1 MRHRPPSGAR
11 MSRKRFAGQ
20 MKPRKI
26 LFIYANPLS
35 PEKKHL
41 PYGLIWMSQNLQDC
55 DVRIVDAFMEYPADP
70 FAGVRKEIADHSP
83 DLIGIGLRNIDS
95 QTSIEL
101 KKGNFSPPDGSF
113 KTIYLMPEIE
123 KLVSCVN
130 ASTDGRNIP
139 VIVGGGGFQ
148 AAPAA
153 VLKSLGLRYGITGP
167 GEGSF
172 NSFVGHCFNGGPM
185 QEIAGLVEYLGDDSF
200 RETPRRYYPDGFCHF
215 VHLDTIPENLK
226 VNLEQTTV
234 GVKTRYGCP
243 GRCSYCL
250 DPRIEGSTVRYRD
263 MDDIF
268 RQLIEYTKDVRINK
282 IHFTDPEFNMPDL
295 EFSTVIL
302 KEIVRRGFDYRF
314 AFSSQFVA
322 APMTRQFAGLLYKAN
337 LRDFGFTID
346 SVNDDVLRMN
356 GRRCDA
362 RTIREN
368 IDICIDNGIFLMIN
382 FIVGMYGETRE
393 SLEEVIDFCRSY
405 EKAPLQFSFVFG
417 LRIYEQTP
425 LGRMI
430 DGDLGAFSPHV
441 YGKRTFQWLEPCY
454 FSAPRSPYENYLYF
468 HEHLGS
474 QKNVVM

>member
-1 MRHRPPSGAR
+1 
-11 MSRKRFAGQ
+11 

-41 PYGLIWMSQNLQDC
+41 PYGLLWMSQNLKDC
-55 DVRIVDAFMEYPADP
+55 EVRVVDAFMEYPADP
-70 FAGVRKEIADHSP
+70 FAGVAKEIADHSP

-113 KTIYLMPEIE
+113 KTIYLMPDVER
-123 KLVSCVN
+123 LVSRIK
-130 ASTDGRNIP
+130 ASIEGRDIP
-139 VIVGGGGFQ
+139 VVIGGGGFQ
-148 AAPAA
+148 AAPGAI
-153 VLKSLGLRYGITGP
+153 LRSLDLRYGITGP

-172 NSFVGHCFNGGPM
+172 TPFIEHCFNGGSK
-185 QEIAGLVEYLGDDSF
+185 QGIAGLVEYLGDDRFS
-200 RETPRRYYPDGFCHF
+200 ETPRRFFEDGFRHF
-215 VHLDTIPENLK
+215 ISLDTIPENLK
-226 VNLEQTTV
+226 QNLDQTTL
-234 GVKTRYGCP
+234 GMKTRYGCP
-243 GRCSYCL
+243 GKCSYCL
-250 DPRIEGSTVRYRD
+250 DPHIEGSAVCYRD

-295 EFSTVIL
+295 EFSTAIL
-302 KEIVRRGFDYRF
+302 RQIIRRGFDYRF

-322 APMTRQFAGLLYKAN
+322 GPMTRQFAGLLYKAN

-346 SVNDDVLRMN
+346 SVDDDVLRMN

-382 FIVGMYGETRE
+382 FIVGMYGETQK

-417 LRIYEQTP
+417 LRIYEKTP

-430 DGDLGAFSPHV
+430 DNDYDTFSRYV

-454 FSAPRSPYENYLYF
+454 FSTPRSPYENYLYF
-468 HEHLGS
+468 NEHLGS

>member
-1 MRHRPPSGAR
+1 M
-11 MSRKRFAGQ
+11 
-20 MKPRKI
+20 
-26 LFIYANPLS
+26 FIYANPLS

-41 PYGLIWMSQNLQDC
+41 PYGLIWMSQNIRDC
-55 DVRIVDAFMEYPADP
+55 DVRVVDVFMEYPDDP
-70 FAGVRKEIADHSP
+70 FAGVRGEIAGYRP

-101 KKGNFSPPDGSF
+101 NKGNFSPPDGSF
-113 KTIYLMPEIE
+113 KTIYLMPEVE
-123 KLVSCVN
+123 KLVSCIKSALN
-130 ASTDGRNIP
+130 GRDVP

-153 VLKSLGLRYGITGP
+153 VLKSLGLRYGIVGP
-167 GEGSF
+167 GEGSLA
-172 NSFVGHCFNGGPM
+172 SFVGHCFDGRPLD
-185 QEIAGLVEYLGDDSF
+185 EVAGLVEYLGDDGF
-200 RETPRRYYPDGFCHF
+200 RENPRRYYPDGFRHF
-215 VHLDTIPENLK
+215 VSLDTIPENLK

-250 DPRIEGSTVRYRD
+250 DPLIEGGTVRCRD

-295 EFSTVIL
+295 EFSTAVL
-302 KEIVRRGFDYRF
+302 EEIIRRGFDYRF
-314 AFSSQFVA
+314 AFSSQLVA
-322 APMTRQFAGLLYKAN
+322 GPMTPRFARLLHKAN

-346 SVNDDVLRMN
+346 SVSDDVLRLN
-356 GRRCDA
+356 GRRCNA

-382 FIVGMYGETRE
+382 FIVGMYGETQK

-417 LRIYEQTP
+417 LRVYGRTP

-430 DGDLGAFSPHV
+430 DRDYDTFSPHV
-441 YGKRTFQWLEPCY
+441 YGRRTFQWLEPCY
-454 FSAPRSPYENYLYF
+454 FSIPRSPYENYLYF
-468 HEHLGS
+468 RDNLGS